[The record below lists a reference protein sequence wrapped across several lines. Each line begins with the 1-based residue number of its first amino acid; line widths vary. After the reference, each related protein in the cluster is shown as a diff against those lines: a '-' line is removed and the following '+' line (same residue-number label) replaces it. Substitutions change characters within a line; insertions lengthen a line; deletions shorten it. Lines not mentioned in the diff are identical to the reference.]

1 MGSCAF
7 SGVTLVDA
15 EAEATNKGVK
25 PMYAMTSIEAMAATA
40 MPLVFGNG
48 RMGVLMVTSMANRGY
63 LPRKHNSQC

>member
-7 SGVTLVDA
+7 RGVTLVDA

-40 MPLVFGNG
+40 MPRVFGNG
-48 RMGVLMVTSMANRGY
+48 RTLVLMVTSMENCAY
-63 LPRKHNSQC
+63 LPRKHNSH